1 MENKK
6 GKDKLKT
13 RILMALLSVV
23 IAFGLWLYVVTVVSP
38 ESEKTFYNIPISLE
52 YESDLEEDRGLMVT
66 STDIPTVNLRLE
78 GSRTDLDK
86 LNNSNIT
93 VEASVLKISDAGVHE
108 LSYDVS
114 FPGDVPDNAITI
126 LKRTPDT
133 VTVTVEERISK
144 TVKVKVSVDKEQI
157 PEGIKVDTENA
168 VLNVEEFQIA
178 GPKRILDRVEQA
190 VINVDVTGKTS
201 TISNQ
206 NLLYTLL
213 DADGDVVDK
222 SMVDDNLETT
232 GIITLEKLSIGM
244 VKEIKLVPEIIDGGG
259 ATAETCDIKT
269 EPESITVFGSKK
281 LLDSMGDK
289 LVVGTIDLSKLAGDT
304 EQKFALLL
312 PEGISSESGEI
323 EATVSVKFPNLSTKT
338 LRVTNIKLINKPV
351 GYSAQAITK
360 VLDVTVRGPKKLIDS
375 ISESDVTVKADVK
388 DAQEGTEALPVE
400 ITFTSK
406 YVQVGAVGTYTV
418 SATVRKQ

>member
-6 GKDKLKT
+6 EKAQVKTKL
-13 RILMALLSVV
+13 LMALISVV
-23 IAFGLWLYVVTVVSP
+23 IAFGLWLYVVTVISP

-52 YESDLEEDRGLMVT
+52 YESDLEEDRGLMIT

-86 LNNSNIT
+86 LNSSNIT

-114 FPGDVPDNAITI
+114 FPGDVPDNAITV

-133 VTVTVEERISK
+133 VTVTVEERVSK
-144 TVKVKVSVDKEQI
+144 PVKVKVLVDKEQI

-168 VLNVEEFQIA
+168 VLSVEEFQIA
-178 GPKRILDRVEQA
+178 GPKRILDRVDQA
-190 VINVDVTGKTS
+190 VIHVDVAGR
-201 TISNQ
+201 ISSVSNE
-206 NLLYTLL
+206 NLIYTLV
-213 DADGDVVDK
+213 DADGNAVDK

-232 GIITLEKLSIGM
+232 GMITLEKLSIGM
-244 VKEIKLVPEIIDGGG
+244 VKEIKLIPAIIDGGG
-259 ATAETCDIKT
+259 ATAEACDIKT
-269 EPESITVFGSKK
+269 QPESITVFGSKK
-281 LLDSMGDK
+281 LLDAMGDE
-289 LVVGTIDLSKLAGDT
+289 LVVGTIDLSKLTGNT
-304 EQKFALLL
+304 TQKFELLL
-312 PEGISSESGEI
+312 PEGVSCESGET
-323 EATVSVKFPNLSTKT
+323 EVEVTVKLPNLSTKQI
-338 LRVTNIKLINKPV
+338 RVTNIKLINQPV

-360 VLDVTVRGPKKLIDS
+360 VLDVTVRGPKRLIDS
-375 ISESDVTVKADVK
+375 ITENDITVKADLK

-406 YVQVGAVGTYTV
+406 YMQVGAVGTYTV